1 MPMNT
6 SQTPYGK
13 ESAVTTKST
22 SDKSAEPK
30 TETATAAPGEKRNV
44 HRGALAPAGQSG
56 DPTVQQLLAE
66 RELHRMHL
74 EPAVDHEAHRA
85 AAQKKIDEI
94 DEKLADLGYT
104 AQ

>member
-13 ESAVTTKST
+13 EAPVATSKST
-22 SDKSAEPK
+22 SDKAEPK
-30 TETATAAPGEKRNV
+30 VETATANPGEKRNT
-44 HRGALAPAGQSG
+44 HRGDLAPAGQSG
-56 DPTVQQLLAE
+56 DPAVQKLLAE

-74 EPAVDHEAHRA
+74 DPPVDHEAHRA
-85 AAQKKIDEI
+85 EAQKKIDEL
-94 DEKLADLGYT
+94 DEQLADLGYT

>member
-13 ESAVTTKST
+13 EAPVATSKST
-22 SDKSAEPK
+22 SDKAPK
-30 TETATAAPGEKRNV
+30 VETAGEKRNV
-44 HRGALAPAGQSG
+44 DRGGLAPAGQSG
-56 DPTVQQLLAE
+56 DPAVQKLLAE

-85 AAQKKIDEI
+85 EAQKKIAELD
-94 DEKLADLGYT
+94 DQLAELGYA